1 MEAKANKTGAN
12 AESIFSEPVVNA
24 LNCEFAKQTREQ
36 AVGLRRALR
45 GVPAGRGSERLRS
58 RLKRGGFATS
68 AQHEVSN
75 GLPLLNIE
83 NQEVYMA
90 ELKYSGTYEAA
101 LETSKKIEVDILK
114 NPQKYRVLTGD
125 RPTGRL
131 HIGHYFGS
139 LQNRV
144 RLSKLGVPTMIL
156 IADYQV
162 LTDHD
167 AYQEISQNTKQL
179 VIDYIASG
187 IEPSDNVL
195 IFPHS
200 YIPEANQLM
209 VPFLTLV
216 TNAELSRNPTV
227 KEEIQSAGLKSV
239 NAGMY
244 TYPVH
249 QAVDILFCK
258 GNVVPV
264 GKDQLPHL
272 EITRTIARR
281 FNEKFCKDREPV
293 FPEPQ
298 ALLSKT
304 PNILGLDGSQ
314 KMSKSRGNA
323 IFLSATED
331 ETAHLVKKAKT
342 DSERHITYDP
352 ENRPEVANLLM
363 IISLCTGEVP
373 EKVAERIGD
382 GGGGMLKNELTI
394 ALNETLKPI
403 RQRRAE
409 LEKNMA
415 YIQDVLHTS
424 VKKTREIAEKTLEEV
439 RAAMNMEI

>member
-1 MEAKANKTGAN
+1 
-12 AESIFSEPVVNA
+12 
-24 LNCEFAKQTREQ
+24 
-36 AVGLRRALR
+36 
-45 GVPAGRGSERLRS
+45 
-58 RLKRGGFATS
+58 
-68 AQHEVSN
+68 
-75 GLPLLNIE
+75 
-83 NQEVYMA
+83 MA
-90 ELKYSGTYEAA
+90 ELEYSGTYEAA
-101 LETSKKIEVDILK
+101 LATSRKIEEDIVK

-139 LQNRV
+139 LKNRV

-179 VIDYIASG
+179 VIDYLAAG
-187 IEPSDNVL
+187 IEPGVNVM
-195 IFPHS
+195 IYPHS

-216 TNAELSRNPTV
+216 SNAELSRNPTV
-227 KEEIQSAGLKSV
+227 KEEIQAAGLKNV

-249 QAVDILFCK
+249 QAVDILYCK

-272 EITRTIARR
+272 EMTRTIARR
-281 FNEKFCKDREPV
+281 FNEKFCKGREPV
-293 FPEPQ
+293 FPMPQ

-304 PNILGLDGSQ
+304 PSIMGLDGCQ

-323 IFLSATED
+323 IMLSATED
-331 ETAHLVKKAKT
+331 ETAKLIKKAKT
-342 DSERHITYDP
+342 DGERLITYDP
-352 ENRPEVANLLM
+352 VNRPEVANLLSL
-363 IISLCTGEVP
+363 ISLCTQEAP
-373 EKVAERIGD
+373 EDVAARIGE
-382 GGGGMLKNELTI
+382 GGGGMLKNELTV
-394 ALNETLKPI
+394 ALNEELRPL
-403 RQRRAE
+403 RQKRAQ
-409 LEKNMA
+409 LEKDPA
-415 YIQDVLHTS
+415 YIRSVLLDG
-424 VKKTREIAEKTLEEV
+424 VKKAREIAEQTLSEV
-439 RAAMNMEI
+439 REVMNMVI

>member
-1 MEAKANKTGAN
+1 
-12 AESIFSEPVVNA
+12 
-24 LNCEFAKQTREQ
+24 
-36 AVGLRRALR
+36 
-45 GVPAGRGSERLRS
+45 
-58 RLKRGGFATS
+58 
-68 AQHEVSN
+68 
-75 GLPLLNIE
+75 
-83 NQEVYMA
+83 MA
-90 ELKYSGTYEAA
+90 ELEYSGTYEAA
-101 LETSKKIEVDILK
+101 LATSRKIEEDIVK

-139 LQNRV
+139 LKNRV

-179 VIDYIASG
+179 VIDYLAAG
-187 IEPSDNVL
+187 MEPGENVM
-195 IFPHS
+195 IYPHS

-216 TNAELSRNPTV
+216 SNAELSRNPTV
-227 KEEIQSAGLKSV
+227 KEEIQAAGLKNV

-249 QAVDILFCK
+249 QAVDILYCK

-272 EITRTIARR
+272 EMTRTIARR
-281 FNEKFCKDREPV
+281 FNEKFCKGREPV
-293 FPEPQ
+293 FPMPQ

-304 PNILGLDGSQ
+304 PSIMGLDGCQ

-323 IFLSATED
+323 IMLSATED
-331 ETAHLVKKAKT
+331 ETAKLIKKAKT
-342 DSERHITYDP
+342 DGERLITYDP
-352 ENRPEVANLLM
+352 VNRPEVANLLSL
-363 IISLCTGEVP
+363 ISLCTQEAP
-373 EKVAERIGD
+373 EDVAARIGE
-382 GGGGMLKNELTI
+382 GGGGMLKNELTV
-394 ALNETLKPI
+394 ALNEELRPL
-403 RQRRAE
+403 RQKRAQ
-409 LEKNMA
+409 LEKDPA
-415 YIQDVLHTS
+415 YIRSVLLDG
-424 VKKTREIAEKTLEEV
+424 VKKAREIAEQTLSEV
-439 RAAMNMEI
+439 REVMNMVI

>member
-1 MEAKANKTGAN
+1 
-12 AESIFSEPVVNA
+12 
-24 LNCEFAKQTREQ
+24 
-36 AVGLRRALR
+36 
-45 GVPAGRGSERLRS
+45 
-58 RLKRGGFATS
+58 
-68 AQHEVSN
+68 
-75 GLPLLNIE
+75 
-83 NQEVYMA
+83 MA
-90 ELKYSGTYEAA
+90 EFESNSYDTAVEI
-101 LETSKKIEVDILK
+101 SKKIEADIAL
-114 NPQKYRVLTGD
+114 NPAKYRVLTGD

-179 VIDYIASG
+179 VIDYLAAG
-187 IEPSDNVL
+187 IEPGENVL
-195 IFPHS
+195 IYPHS
-200 YIPEANQLM
+200 YVPEANQLM

-216 TNAELSRNPTV
+216 SNAELSRNPTV
-227 KEEIQSAGLKSV
+227 KEEIQAAGLKSV

-272 EITRTIARR
+272 EMTRLIARR
-281 FNEKFCKDREPV
+281 FNEKFCKNGNPV
-293 FPEPQ
+293 FPEPH

-304 PNILGLDGSQ
+304 PSIMGLDGTQ

-323 IFLSATED
+323 IMLSATED
-331 ETAHLVKKAKT
+331 ETAALIKKAKS
-342 DSERHITYDP
+342 DADRHITYDP

-363 IISLCTGEVP
+363 LIALCTGDAP
-373 EKVAERIGD
+373 QTIAERIGD
-382 GGGGMLKNELTI
+382 GGGGMLKKMLTE
-394 ALNETLKPI
+394 ALNEELRPLRERRRQLETQPDYI
-403 RQRRAE
+403 RQVLLDGSQRA
-409 LEKNMA
+409 
-415 YIQDVLHTS
+415 
-424 VKKTREIAEKTLEEV
+424 REIAARTLDEV
-439 RAAMNMEI
+439 RTAMNMCI